1 MQAQFDSPKQGIDL
15 WTRVASEVLANCSDF
30 NKNAE
35 ACRKRFAKELKDYQ
49 LDKAQN
55 AKSGHDRADHSTFYE
70 AMYAHFAS
78 KATVY
83 CVAHAD
89 SEDVDVPSGSAE
101 NVSSSGHSS
110 IDRRVK
116 VGEKRESVASELSN
130 RLANTS
136 EAFMD
141 GYTRLED
148 RRSLQIESLT
158 NVLKDL
164 VNVLKPQS

>member
-1 MQAQFDSPKQGIDL
+1 MD
-15 WTRVASEVLANCSDF
+15 
-30 NKNAE
+30 
-35 ACRKRFAKELKDYQ
+35 
-49 LDKAQN
+49 
-55 AKSGHDRADHSTFYE
+55 
-70 AMYAHFAS
+70 AHFAS

-89 SEDVDVPSGSAE
+89 SEEVDVPSGSAE
-101 NVSSSGHSS
+101 NVSSSDHSS

-148 RRSLQIESLT
+148 RRSVTI
-158 NVLKDL
+158 VLG
-164 VNVLKPQS
+164 